1 MDLLKQKFQELRE
14 RGEGAHMAHV
24 YYGDPSEEFSL
35 KLIETLLDNGADIIE
50 FGIPFSDPI
59 ADGPVFQRTC
69 ERSLRAGVTPPKCIE
84 AIRKLRCNRIEAPII
99 VTTYFNIPYVMGFE
113 KFLEKIRSTGAQGV
127 LIPDLPVEEAGPYI
141 KLASKNGL
149 HIILQVAPTTSLQRL
164 NRILTAASGFIYLVS
179 LEGVTGARLEKTSA
193 TFRLIRTVKLQS
205 TIPVMVG
212 FGISKRE
219 HAETIITAGADGVVV
234 GSAYTKIYMKNLENP
249 HLKLHEIAKLANEI
263 KKGCINGYKTKNFQ
277 YVNKANIRR

>member
-1 MDLLKQKFQELRE
+1 MDLLEQKFQELRE

-59 ADGPVFQRTC
+59 ADGPVFQRAC

-113 KFLEKIRSTGAQGV
+113 KFLEKIRSAGAQGI

-164 NRILTAASGFIYLVS
+164 NRILKAASGFIYLVS

-193 TFRLIRTVKLQS
+193 TFRLIRIVKLQS
-205 TIPVMVG
+205 TIPVIVG

-219 HAETIITAGADGVVV
+219 HAETMIIAGADGVVV
-234 GSAYTKIYMKNLENP
+234 GSAYTKIYMKHLENP

-277 YVNKANIRR
+277 YANKANIRR